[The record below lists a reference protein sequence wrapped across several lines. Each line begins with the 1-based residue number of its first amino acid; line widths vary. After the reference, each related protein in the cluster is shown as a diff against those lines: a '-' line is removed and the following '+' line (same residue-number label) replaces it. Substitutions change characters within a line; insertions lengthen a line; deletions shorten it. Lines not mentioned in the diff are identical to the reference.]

1 MALRRPRRRAGA
13 LTVAWTYVRLAVLVE
28 VQYRVNFVVQLF
40 QSALAV
46 GTALAVLALVFGYA
60 GDVGGWSHDE
70 LLVVL
75 GLHVLL
81 GGVIQTFVQPNMTRL
96 MTDVREGTL
105 DFALLKP
112 VDTQFLVSSREVN
125 VWQLTDVAVGAG
137 IAGLGVARV
146 GQVDALGV
154 LAFLAA
160 IGCGAVLVYCTWLSV
175 TVGAFWLVRMDFVV
189 ELFEGLYQAGRWPVT
204 IYPGWLRVGLTVLV
218 PLAFAV
224 TVPAEALTGR
234 LTGGA
239 LAVAVG
245 FTLTVLGLTR
255 WWWLRGIR
263 RYDGASA

>member
-1 MALRRPRRRAGA
+1 MARRPRRRAGA
-13 LTVAWTYVRLAVLVE
+13 LRVAWTHVRLAVLVE

-40 QSALAV
+40 QSAIAV
-46 GTALAVLALVFGYA
+46 GTALAVLGLVFGYA
-60 GDVGGWSHDE
+60 ADVGGWSRDE

-96 MTDVREGTL
+96 MADIREGTL
-105 DFALLKP
+105 DFVLLKP
-112 VDTQFLVSSREVN
+112 VDTQFLVSFREIN

-137 IAGLGVARV
+137 IAGYGVSRV
-146 GQVDALGV
+146 GGVEPPDV
-154 LAFLAA
+154 LAFAA
-160 IGCGAVLVYCTWLSV
+160 AGACGVLLVYCTWLSV

-189 ELFEGLYQAGRWPVT
+189 ELFDGLYQAGRWPVS

-234 LTGGA
+234 LSGTT
-239 LAVAVG
+239 LAAAAG
-245 FTLTVLGLTR
+245 FTLLVTVLTR
-255 WWWLRGIR
+255 LWWRRGIR